1 MRIVIDLQA
10 AQTESRFRGIGRYSL
25 SLAKAIVR
33 NCGDH
38 EVIIALSG
46 LFPGTIEPIRAEFES
61 LLPQENIRVWRALGP
76 VNKAEPGNTWRYET
90 AELIREAFIASLQPD
105 VLHIM
110 SLFEGYIDDAVA
122 SIGCFDK
129 KTLVS
134 VSFYDLIPLLNP
146 DQYLKPN
153 PRYEKFYQKKIG
165 YLNKAALVLAIS
177 EFSRQEGKD
186 CLHMPDEKLV
196 NISTAVSSQFC
207 QISLSKEEKKVLLE
221 KFGITRSF
229 ILYTGGSDERKNLPR
244 LIRAYA
250 KLSTALRKNHQLV
263 FSGRFSGDHD
273 LILKQEAKSA
283 GLLPD
288 ELIFSGY
295 ITDDELVKLY
305 NLCELYV
312 FPSWHEGFGLPALE
326 AMSCGA
332 AVIGSNTSSLP
343 AVIGNEDALFNPYS
357 SQSISSKIT
366 LALTDDVFRRGLIK
380 HGLEQAKL
388 FSWDATAIKAIASFE
403 GVIRSRL
410 PIQNENFICLETKLI
425 ESISDVTSKSIRP
438 TENDLLEVA
447 QSISVSLGE
456 KRQPK
461 IFIDVSQIV
470 IADFKTGI
478 QRVVRSIINELLST
492 PCEGWVI
499 EPVYLTD
506 EHGRWEY
513 CNAGDYKNNYS
524 SGTSLMN
531 NDITDPQYGDVF
543 LGLDLFNSVLGPIEL
558 GVFDQWKDRGVK
570 VHFVVY
576 DVLPISNPEWFPI
589 GGGEAHTLWLNGI
602 SKVADSLICISRAVS
617 DDVKVYLDANPVGRI
632 RPLRLS
638 WFHLGADV
646 GNSMPSTGLPDDAN
660 TVLTALSDR
669 VTFLIV
675 GTLEPRKG
683 HLQTLDAFEHLIMED
698 VDINLVI
705 VGKQG
710 WMVDAL
716 IEKLHTSPELN
727 KHLFWLDGISDEYLE
742 KVYASSTCLIAAS
755 YGEGFGLPLIEA
767 AQHKLPIIA
776 RDIPVFREVA
786 GEHAFYFDGK
796 EPVELAAAIQDW
808 LKLYKSNKHPSSDSI
823 PWLTWKESAVQLL
836 EKLGITTLET
846 NNELKRPWKQSAIK
860 MKEKLLRK
868 RS

>member
-25 SLAKAIVR
+25 SLAKAMVR

-38 EVIIALSG
+38 EIIITLSG
-46 LFPGTIEPIRAEFES
+46 LFPDTIEPIRAEFEN
-61 LLPQENIRVWRALGP
+61 LLPQENIRVWYALGP
-76 VNKAEPGNTWRYET
+76 VKKSEPGNTWRYEA

-105 VLHIM
+105 VVHIM
-110 SLFEGYIDDAVA
+110 SLFEGYTDDAVS

-129 KTLVS
+129 KTPVS

-146 DQYLKPN
+146 DEYLKPN
-153 PRYEKFYQKKIG
+153 SRYEKFYQKKIG
-165 YLNKAALVLAIS
+165 YLNKAALLLAIS
-177 EFSRQEGKD
+177 EFSRQEGRD
-186 CLHMPDEKLV
+186 CLDMPDDKLV
-196 NISTAVSSQFC
+196 NISTAVSDQFC
-207 QISLSKEEKKVLLE
+207 QISLSEEGKKVLLE

-263 FSGRFSGDHD
+263 FSGKFPGDHG
-273 LILKQEAKSA
+273 LVLKQKAKAA

-305 NLCELYV
+305 NLCKLYV

-332 AVIGSNTSSLP
+332 AVIASNTSSLP

-357 SQSISSKIT
+357 LQSISSKIT
-366 LALTDDVFRRGLIK
+366 LALTDDVFRQGLIK

-403 GVIRSRL
+403 GVIRPRL
-410 PIQNENFICLETKLI
+410 SIQNENTICLEAKLI
-425 ESISDVTSKSIRP
+425 ESISDVTSKSIGP
-438 TENDLLEVA
+438 TENDLLGVA

-456 KRQPK
+456 KRQSK
-461 IFIDVSQIV
+461 FFIDVSQVV
-470 IADFKTGI
+470 IADYKTGI
-478 QRVVRSIINELLST
+478 QRVVRSIVNELLST
-492 PCEGWVI
+492 SWGGWVI

-506 EHGRWEY
+506 EQGRWEY
-513 CNAGDYKNNYS
+513 RNAGDYKNNHS
-524 SGTSLMN
+524 SGTSLVDD
-531 NDITDPQYGDVF
+531 DIIDPQYGDVF
-543 LGLDLFNSVLGPIEL
+543 LGLDLYSSVLGPIGL

-570 VHFVVY
+570 VHFIVY
-576 DVLPISNPEWFPI
+576 DTLPISNPEWWPI
-589 GGGEAHTLWLNGI
+589 GGGETHTRWLNGI
-602 SKVADSLICISRAVS
+602 SKVSDSLICISRAVS
-617 DDVKVYLDANPVGRI
+617 DDVKMYLDDNPVERI

-646 GNSMPSTGLPDDAN
+646 ENSMPSTGLPDDAN

-716 IEKLHTSPELN
+716 IEKLRTSPELN
-727 KHLFWLDGISDEYLE
+727 KRLFWLDGISDEYLE

-776 RDIPVFREVA
+776 RDIPVFHEVA
-786 GEHAFYFDGK
+786 GEHAYYFTGK
-796 EPVELAAAIQDW
+796 EPEAIATVISVW
-808 LKLYKSNKHPSSDSI
+808 LDLYQNDQHPKSDAM
-823 PWLTWKESAVQLL
+823 PWLTWQESAKQLTEDL
-836 EKLGITTLET
+836 LSESLKKYGN
-846 NNELKRPWKQSAIK
+846 NNEK
-860 MKEKLLRK
+860 
-868 RS
+868 